1 MPFFLLTSPLF
12 QLIMQVNSFIKK
24 GGTDLIPE
32 KLLINKPASVHI
44 LSIAK
49 KQFKGDDSPLFAV
62 TGDLDIESNYGESAV
77 FVAESRIVAIGD
89 NFPDSFI
96 SLDFSSIENIEVKRM
111 YGNAVLKAKTVGG
124 SSIDLMRFT
133 FAMADICDAAADFV
147 LKVKSGETVESR
159 FAAVEASFKNLRSFC
174 PKCGRKLPS
183 PNAECLNCQ
192 GKGKVA
198 STLLHYIK
206 PYAGKLIFC
215 IILSVITTAAAL
227 VPPYVTSLMVDSIIP
242 GRDKKMLIIIILF
255 LLFVYFM
262 QYAIGALRSYILRVA
277 GDGIIA
283 DLKKEIYAK
292 AQYLPMKFYDKT
304 STGSVINRVNSDTT
318 VLQQFMLRITQEAVV
333 QLFMMFGI
341 IIIMLSMNWRLT
353 LLSLIPVPVVVF
365 CSRYFGKKISPMY
378 RRLWR
383 RSVAISSILSD
394 TIPAIRI
401 VKSFSSE
408 EKAIKRFGR
417 HVDDWLSEDK
427 RAAKI
432 AAIFPAV
439 ITFLI
444 TCGSVIIWYIGG
456 NMVINTPEKLSL
468 GVLVSFISYTSMFY
482 NPVNFFANLSDSYQN
497 ALAST
502 EKVMDIINAE
512 PEHDFGKDKKLDN
525 LKGKI
530 EFRNV
535 NFSFDRSKKVLN
547 DVNFV
552 INPGDVVGIVGTTGS
567 GKSTLIN
574 LLMRFYDDYEG
585 EILVDDINIRDIDMS
600 FFRSQIGYVQ
610 QEPMMFRDTIF
621 NNIAYSVPGAHPE
634 QVINAAD
641 IANAHGFISR
651 LPNAYDTMLG
661 ERGVGLSGGEKQRL
675 SIARAVLKNPGIL
688 IFDEATSA
696 VDSETEKLIQDAI
709 DRLIRGRTTLMIA
722 HRLSTL
728 RKANKIIVVDKGNII
743 EFGTPDELMAL
754 KGKYYKLIQIQSMSE
769 QVAAQ
774 KAAENFE

>member
-1 MPFFLLTSPLF
+1 M
-12 QLIMQVNSFIKK
+12 
-24 GGTDLIPE
+24 IP
-32 KLLINKPASVHI
+32 KDLLINKPASNKIV
-44 LSIAK
+44 LIAE
-49 KQFKGDDSPLFAV
+49 KQFKGKEKPLFAV
-62 TGDLDIESNYGESAV
+62 VGDLAVDSRYGEGAV
-77 FVAESRIVAIGD
+77 YVTENRIVAVGD
-89 NFPDSFI
+89 GFDEGFI
-96 SLDFSSIENIEVKRM
+96 SLDFANIAEISVKRM
-111 YGNAVLKAKTVGG
+111 YGNAVLKAKTTGG
-124 SSIDLMRFT
+124 STIDLMRFT
-133 FAMADICDAAADFV
+133 FAIADMCDAVADFIT
-147 LKVKSGETVESR
+147 KVNEGETVENR
-159 FAAVEASFKNLRSFC
+159 FAAVESTFRNLRSFC
-174 PKCGRKLPS
+174 PKCGRKLAS

-192 GKGKVA
+192 GKKKMV
-198 STLLHYIK
+198 STLYRYIK
-206 PYAGKLIFC
+206 PYMGKLIFC
-215 IILSVITTAAAL
+215 IFLSIITTGAAL
-227 VPPYVTSLMVDSIIP
+227 VPPYVTSMMVDNIIP
-242 GRDKKMLIIIILF
+242 DRNKKMLVIIIVF
-255 LLFVYFM
+255 LLGVYFA

-333 QLFMMFGI
+333 QLFMMIGI

-353 LLSLIPVPVVVF
+353 LLSLIPVPVVVV
-365 CSRYFGKKISPMY
+365 CSRFFGKKIGPLY
-378 RRLWR
+378 RRIWR
-383 RSVAISSILSD
+383 RGVAISSILAD
-394 TIPAIRI
+394 TIPGIRI
-401 VKSFSSE
+401 VKSFSKE
-408 EKAIKRFGR
+408 EKTIKKFSY
-417 HVDDWLSEDK
+417 HIDDWMAEDK
-427 RAAKI
+427 KVAKV
-432 AAIFPAV
+432 AAIFPAA

-444 TCGSVIIWYIGG
+444 TCGSVIIWFVGG
-456 NMVINTPEKLSL
+456 NMVIDTPDKLSL

-482 NPVNFFANLSDSYQN
+482 TPVNFFANLSDSYQN

-512 PEHDFGKDKKLDN
+512 PEHDFGKGSEMGVM
-525 LKGKI
+525 KGRI

-547 DVNFV
+547 DINFV
-552 INPGDVVGIVGTTGS
+552 IEPGDVVGIVGTTGS

-585 EILVDDINIRDIDMS
+585 EIFVDGVNIRDIDMS
-600 FFRSQIGYVQ
+600 YYRSQIGYVQ

-621 NNIAYSVPGAHPE
+621 NNIAYSLPGAHPE
-634 QVINAAD
+634 QVLNAAD

-651 LPNAYDTMLG
+651 LPDAYDTMLG

-709 DRLIRGRTTLMIA
+709 NRLIRGRTTLMIA

-743 EFGTPDELMAL
+743 EFGSPEELMAL

-769 QVAAQ
+769 QVAAE

>member
-1 MPFFLLTSPLF
+1 M
-12 QLIMQVNSFIKK
+12 
-24 GGTDLIPE
+24 IP
-32 KLLINKPASVHI
+32 KNLLINKPASPQI
-44 LSIAK
+44 LKIAE
-49 KQFKGDDSPLFAV
+49 KQFKGKDDAPLFAV
-62 TGDLDIESNYGESAV
+62 IGDLDVDGSYGEGGV
-77 FVAESRIVAIGD
+77 YVAKDRLLAIGKEFD
-89 NFPDSFI
+89 GGFI
-96 SLDFSSIENIEVKRM
+96 SLDFSSIEEIAVKRM
-111 YGNAVLKAKTVGG
+111 YGNAVLKVKTMGG
-124 SSIDLMRFT
+124 SSMDLMRFT
-133 FAMADICDAAADFV
+133 FAMADVCDAVADFV
-147 LKVKSGETVESR
+147 TKVKEGESIESR
-159 FAAVEASFKNLRSFC
+159 LAAVEVTFKNLRSFC
-174 PKCGRKLPS
+174 PKCGRKLPA
-183 PNAECLNCQ
+183 PDADCLNCQ
-192 GKGKVA
+192 GKKKII
-198 STLLHYIK
+198 STMAHYIK
-206 PYAGKLIFC
+206 PYTGKLIFC
-215 IILSVITTAAAL
+215 IVLSIITTVAAL
-227 VPPYVTSLMVDSIIP
+227 VPPYVTSMMVDNVIP
-242 GRDKKMLIIIILF
+242 NRDKKMLIIVILF
-255 LLFVYFM
+255 LLGVYLV
-262 QYAIGALRSYILRVA
+262 QYGIGAVRSYMLRVA

-333 QLFMMFGI
+333 QFFTMVGI
-341 IIIMLSMNWRLT
+341 IVIMMSMNWRLT
-353 LLSLIPVPVVVF
+353 LLSLIPVPVVVL
-365 CSRYFGKKISPMY
+365 CSRYFGQKISPMY

-383 RSVAISSILSD
+383 RGVSISSILSD

-417 HVDDWLSEDK
+417 HVDDWLYEDK
-427 RAAKI
+427 RAAKV
-432 AAIFPAV
+432 ASIFPAV

-444 TCGSVIIWYIGG
+444 TCGSVIIWFVGG
-456 NMVINTPEKLSL
+456 NMVIDTPDKLSL

-512 PEHDFGKDKKLDN
+512 PEHDFGKGTELERM
-525 LKGKI
+525 KGKI

-552 INPGDVVGIVGTTGS
+552 IEPGDVVGIVGTTGS

-585 EILVDDINIRDIDMS
+585 EIFVDDVNIRDIDMGYY
-600 FFRSQIGYVQ
+600 RSQIGYVQ

-621 NNIAYSVPGAHPE
+621 NNIAYSLPGAHPE
-634 QVINAAD
+634 QVLNAAD

-651 LPNAYDTMLG
+651 LPDAYDTMLG

-675 SIARAVLKNPGIL
+675 SIARAVLKNPSVL

-743 EFGTPDELMAL
+743 EFGSPEELMAL

-769 QVAAQ
+769 QVAAE

>member
-1 MPFFLLTSPLF
+1 M
-12 QLIMQVNSFIKK
+12 
-24 GGTDLIPE
+24 IP
-32 KLLINKPASVHI
+32 KDLLINKPASPAIDKVAH
-44 LSIAK
+44 
-49 KQFKGDDSPLFAV
+49 KQFKKGDSPLFAV
-62 TGDLDIESNYGESAV
+62 IGDLAVNSDYGESAV
-77 FVAESRIVAIGD
+77 YVTKDRIVAVSNG
-89 NFPDSFI
+89 FEGGFL
-96 SLDFSSIENIEVKRM
+96 SLDFADIAEIKVKRM
-111 YGNAVLKAKTVGG
+111 YGNAVLKAKTHGG

-133 FAMADICDAAADFV
+133 FAVADICDAVADFV
-147 LKVKSGETVESR
+147 SKVNEGESVEDR
-159 FAAVEASFKNLRSFC
+159 FAAVEATFRNMRSFC
-174 PKCGRKLPS
+174 QKCGRKLPS
-183 PNAECLNCQ
+183 PNAECLNC
-192 GKGKVA
+192 KGKKKIV
-198 STLLHYIK
+198 STMAKYLK
-206 PYAGKLIFC
+206 PHMGKLSVSV
-215 IILSVITTAAAL
+215 ILSVVTTIAAL
-227 VPPYVTSLMVDSIIP
+227 VPPYVTSMMVDNIIP
-242 GRDKKMLIIIILF
+242 NRDKKMLILIIVF
-255 LLFVYFM
+255 LLAVYLV
-262 QYAIGALRSYILRVA
+262 QYGIGALRSYILRVA

-333 QLFMMFGI
+333 QLFTMIGI
-341 IIIMLSMNWRLT
+341 IVIMLSMNWRLT
-353 LLSLIPVPVVVF
+353 LLSLIPVPVVVL
-365 CSRYFGKKISPMY
+365 CSRYFGRKIGPLY
-378 RRLWR
+378 RRIWR
-383 RSVAISSILSD
+383 RGVAISTILSD
-394 TIPAIRI
+394 TIPAVRI

-408 EKAIKRFGR
+408 EKAIKKFSNN
-417 HVDDWLSEDK
+417 VDDWLFEDK
-427 RAAKI
+427 KVAKI
-432 AAIFPAV
+432 AAIFPAA

-444 TCGSVIIWYIGG
+444 TCGSVIIWFVGG

-497 ALAST
+497 AVAST

-512 PEHDFGKDKKLDN
+512 PEHDFGKGHELGIM
-525 LKGKI
+525 KGKI

-552 INPGDVVGIVGTTGS
+552 IEPGDVVGIVGTTGS

-585 EILVDDINIRDIDMS
+585 EIFVDDVNIKEIDMGYY
-600 FFRSQIGYVQ
+600 RSQIGYVQ

-634 QVINAAD
+634 MVLNAAD

-651 LPNAYDTMLG
+651 LPDAYDTMLG

-675 SIARAVLKNPGIL
+675 SIARAVLKNPGVL

-743 EFGTPDELMAL
+743 EFGSPEELMAL

-769 QVAAQ
+769 QVAAE

>member
-1 MPFFLLTSPLF
+1 M
-12 QLIMQVNSFIKK
+12 
-24 GGTDLIPE
+24 IP
-32 KLLINKPASVHI
+32 KNILINKPASRAIEKVA
-44 LSIAK
+44 S
-49 KQFKGDDSPLFAV
+49 KQFKKDDEPLFAV
-62 TGDLDIESNYGESAV
+62 IGDLDINSNYGEGGV
-77 FVAESRIVAIGD
+77 YVAKDRIVAIGE
-89 NFPDSFI
+89 SFDGGFL
-96 SLDFSSIENIEVKRM
+96 SLDFASISEIAVKRM
-111 YGNAVLKAKTVGG
+111 YGNAVLKAKTEGG
-124 SSIDLMRFT
+124 TSIDLMRFT
-133 FAMADICDAAADFV
+133 FAMADICDAVADFIT
-147 LKVKSGETVESR
+147 KVKEGESVESR
-159 FAAVEASFKNLRSFC
+159 FAAVEVSFNNLRSFC
-174 PKCGRKLPS
+174 PKCGRKLAS
-183 PNAECLNCQ
+183 PNADCLNC
-192 GKGKVA
+192 KGKKKIV
-198 STLLHYIK
+198 STMMNYIK
-206 PYAGKLIFC
+206 PYMGKLIFC
-215 IILSVITTAAAL
+215 IVLSIITTAAAL
-227 VPPYVTSLMVDSIIP
+227 VPPYVTSMMVDNIIP
-242 GRDKKMLIIIILF
+242 NRDKRMLIVIILF
-255 LLFVYFM
+255 LLLVYVA
-262 QYAIGALRSYILRVA
+262 QYGIGALRSYLLRIA

-333 QLFMMFGI
+333 QLFMMIGI

-353 LLSLIPVPVVVF
+353 LLSLIPVPVVVL

-383 RSVAISSILSD
+383 RGVAISTILSD
-394 TIPAIRI
+394 TIPAVRV

-408 EKAIKRFGR
+408 NKAIKRFSR
-417 HVDDWLSEDK
+417 NIDDWLYEDK
-427 RAAKI
+427 KAAKVS
-432 AAIFPAV
+432 AIFPAV

-444 TCGSVIIWYIGG
+444 TCGSVIIWFVGG
-456 NMVINTPEKLSL
+456 NMVIETPEKLSL

-502 EKVMDIINAE
+502 EKVMDIISAE
-512 PEHDFGKDKKLDN
+512 PEHDFGKDNTLEN
-525 LKGKI
+525 MKGKI

-552 INPGDVVGIVGTTGS
+552 IEPGDVVGIVGTTGS

-574 LLMRFYDDYEG
+574 LLMRFYDDYDG
-585 EILVDDINIRDIDMS
+585 EILVDDVNIRDIDMGYY
-600 FFRSQIGYVQ
+600 RSQIGYVQ

-621 NNIAYSVPGAHPE
+621 NNIAYSLPNAHPE
-634 QVINAAD
+634 QVLNAAD

-651 LPNAYDTMLG
+651 LPDAYDTMLG

-709 DRLIRGRTTLMIA
+709 NRLIRGRTTLMIA

-743 EFGTPDELMAL
+743 EFGSPEELMAL
-754 KGKYYKLIQIQSMSE
+754 KGKYYKLIKIQSMSE
-769 QVAAQ
+769 QVAAE

>member
-1 MPFFLLTSPLF
+1 M
-12 QLIMQVNSFIKK
+12 
-24 GGTDLIPE
+24 IPE
-32 KLLINKPASVHI
+32 KLLINKPADKHI
-44 LSIAK
+44 VKIAEK
-49 KQFKGDDSPLFAV
+49 HFGKNEKPLFAV
-62 TGDLDIESNYGESAV
+62 VSDLDINSNYGTGAIYVSADK
-77 FVAESRIVAIGD
+77 IVAVGD
-89 NFPDSFI
+89 CFDGGAI
-96 SLDFSSIENIEVKRM
+96 TLDFASIDEIHVKRM
-111 YGNAVLKAKTVGG
+111 YGNAILKAKTVGG
-124 SSIDLMRFT
+124 SSIDLLRFT
-133 FAMADICDAAADFV
+133 FACADICDAAADFIT
-147 LKVKSGETVESR
+147 KVKSGESVENR
-159 FAAVEASFKNLRSFC
+159 LAAVEVSYKNLRSFC
-174 PKCGRKLPS
+174 PKCGRKLPA

-192 GKGKVA
+192 GKSKIL
-198 STLLHYIK
+198 STLFHYIK
-206 PYAGKLIFC
+206 PHMAKLGIC
-215 IILSVITTAAAL
+215 IVLSIITTAAAL
-227 VPPYVTSLMVDSIIP
+227 VPPYITSMMVDTVIP
-242 GRDKKMLIIIILF
+242 NKDVKMLVAVIVF
-255 LLFVYFM
+255 LLFVYLA
-262 QYAIGALRSYILRVA
+262 QYGIGALRSFLLRVA

-283 DLKKEIYAK
+283 DLKKDIYAK

-333 QLFMMFGI
+333 QLFMMIGI
-341 IIIMLSMNWRLT
+341 IVIMLSMNWKLT
-353 LLSLIPVPVVVF
+353 LLSLTPVPIVAF
-365 CSRYFGKKISPMY
+365 CSRYFGKKISPVY

-383 RSVAISSILSD
+383 RGVAISSILSD
-394 TIPAIRI
+394 TIPGIRI

-408 EKAIKRFGR
+408 EKAIKKFDRQ
-417 HVDDWLSEDK
+417 VDDWAFEDR
-427 RAAKI
+427 RAAKV

-439 ITFLI
+439 ITFLV
-444 TCGSVIIWYIGG
+444 TCGSVIIWLVGG
-456 NMVINTPEKLSL
+456 NMVINTPDKLSL

-497 ALAST
+497 AVAST
-502 EKVMDIINAE
+502 EKVLEIINAE
-512 PEHDFGKDKKLDN
+512 PEPDFGKGNELGTM
-525 LKGKI
+525 KGKI

-552 INPGDVVGIVGTTGS
+552 IEPGDVVGIVGTTGS

-585 EILVDDINIRDIDMS
+585 EIFVDGTNIRDIDMGYY
-600 FFRSQIGYVQ
+600 RSQIGYVQ

-621 NNIAYSVPGAHPE
+621 NNIAYSLPSAHPE
-634 QVINAAD
+634 QVLNAAD

-743 EFGTPDELMAL
+743 EFGSPEELMAL
-754 KGKYYKLIQIQSMSE
+754 KGKYYKLIKIQSMSE
-769 QVAAQ
+769 QVEAD

>member
-1 MPFFLLTSPLF
+1 MLPK
-12 QLIMQVNSFIKK
+12 N
-24 GGTDLIPE
+24 
-32 KLLINKPASVHI
+32 LLINRPAPDEI
-44 LSIAK
+44 ASIAEK
-49 KQFKGDDSPLFAV
+49 CFKDDEPMFAV
-62 TGDLDIESNYGESAV
+62 VSDLDGNSDYGVGAV
-77 FVAESRIVAIGD
+77 YVTDDRIVSIGKD
-89 NFPDSFI
+89 YDDGFI
-96 SLDFSSIENIEVKRM
+96 SLDFASISEITVKRM
-111 YGNAVLKAKTVGG
+111 YGNAVLKVKTSGG
-124 SSIDLMRFT
+124 SSLDILRFT
-133 FAMADICDAAADFV
+133 FACADICDAAADFV
-147 LKVKSGETVESR
+147 TKVKAGESVESR
-159 FAAVEASFKNLRSFC
+159 FAAVESVYRNLRSFC
-174 PKCGRKLPS
+174 PKCGRKLAAPG
-183 PNAECLNCQ
+183 AECLNCS
-192 GKGKVA
+192 GKGKLF
-198 STLLHYIK
+198 STMMHYIK
-206 PYAGKLIFC
+206 PYLGKLIFC
-215 IILSVITTAAAL
+215 IFLSIITTAAAL
-227 VPPYVTSLMVDSIIP
+227 VPPYVTSLMVDDVIP
-242 GRDKKMLIIIILF
+242 NGDMKRLVIVIAG
-255 LLFVYFM
+255 LLGVYFA
-262 QYAIGALRSYILRVA
+262 QYAIGAVRSYMLRIA

-304 STGSVINRVNSDTT
+304 STGSVINRVNSDTQ

-333 QLFMMFGI
+333 QLFMMIGI

-353 LLSLIPVPVVVF
+353 LLSLIPVPIVVF
-365 CSRYFGKKISPMY
+365 CSRYFGKKIGPMY

-383 RSVAISSILSD
+383 RGVAISSILSD

-401 VKSFSSE
+401 VKSFSRE
-408 EKAIKRFGR
+408 QKTINRFGR
-417 HVDDWLSEDK
+417 HIDDWMAEDR

-432 AAIFPAV
+432 AAIFPAA

-444 TCGSVIIWYIGG
+444 TCGSVIIWLVGG
-456 NMVINTPEKLSL
+456 EMVINTPERLSL

-497 ALAST
+497 AIASA
-502 EKVMDIINAE
+502 EKVMEIVNAE
-512 PEHDFGKDKKLDN
+512 PEHNFGE
-525 LKGKI
+525 GKELQKIDGRI
-530 EFRNV
+530 EFKNV

-547 DVNFV
+547 DVSFV
-552 INPGDVVGIVGTTGS
+552 IEPGDVVGIVGTTGS

-585 EILVDDINIRDIDMS
+585 EILVDNVNIRDIDMS
-600 FFRSQIGYVQ
+600 YYRSQIGYVQ
-610 QEPMMFRDTIF
+610 QEPMMFHDTIF

-634 QVINAAD
+634 QIINAAD

-651 LPNAYDTMLG
+651 LPDAYDTVLG

-743 EFGTPDELMAL
+743 EFGSPEELMTL
-754 KGKYYKLIQIQSMSE
+754 KGKYYKLIKIQSMSE
-769 QVAAQ
+769 KAEAE
-774 KAAENFE
+774 KAAERFE

>member
-1 MPFFLLTSPLF
+1 MS
-12 QLIMQVNSFIKK
+12 
-24 GGTDLIPE
+24 GGKHMIP
-32 KLLINKPASVHI
+32 KNLLINKPASKEI
-44 LSIAK
+44 LKIAE
-49 KQFKGDDSPLFAV
+49 KQFKGKEQPLFAV
-62 TGDLDIESNYGESAV
+62 VGDLELDSCYGEGAV
-77 FVAESRIVAIGD
+77 YVTENRILAIG
-89 NFPDSFI
+89 NGFEGGFF
-96 SLDFSSIENIEVKRM
+96 SLDFANISKISVKRM
-111 YGNAVLKAKTVGG
+111 YGNAVLKAVTTGG
-124 SSIDLMRFT
+124 SSVDLMRFT
-133 FAMADICDAAADFV
+133 FAMADICDAAADFIT
-147 LKVKSGETVESR
+147 KVKEGESVEER
-159 FAAVEASFKNLRSFC
+159 FAAVEGTFRNLRSFC

-183 PNAECLNCQ
+183 PNADCLNCQ
-192 GKGKVA
+192 GKGKIA
-198 STLLHYIK
+198 STMLRYIK
-206 PYAGKLIFC
+206 PYAGKLLFC
-215 IILSVITTAAAL
+215 IFLSIVTTVAAL
-227 VPPYVTSLMVDSIIP
+227 VPPYVTSLMVDSVIP
-242 GRDKKMLIIIILF
+242 GGNKKMLIAVIAF
-255 LLFVYFM
+255 LLLVYLI
-262 QYAIGALRSYILRVA
+262 QYGIGALRAYHLRVA

-333 QLFMMFGI
+333 QLFTMIGI
-341 IIIMLSMNWRLT
+341 IVIMMCMNWRLT
-353 LLSLIPVPVVVF
+353 LLSLIPVPVVVL
-365 CSRYFGKKISPMY
+365 CSRYFGKKIGPLY
-378 RRLWR
+378 RRIWR
-383 RSVAISSILSD
+383 RGVAISTILSD

-408 EKAIKRFGR
+408 EKAVRNFSR
-417 HVDDWLSEDK
+417 QVDDWLYEDK
-427 RAAKI
+427 KAGKVS
-432 AAIFPAV
+432 AIFPNV

-444 TCGSVIIWYIGG
+444 TCGSVIIWFVGG
-456 NMVINTPEKLSL
+456 NMVIDTPDKLSL
-468 GVLVSFISYTSMFY
+468 GILVSFISYTSMFY

-502 EKVMDIINAE
+502 EKIMDIINAE
-512 PEHDFGKDKKLDN
+512 PEHNFGKDNTLDMI
-525 LKGKI
+525 KGKI

-585 EILVDDINIRDIDMS
+585 EIFVDDVNIKDIDMS
-600 FFRSQIGYVQ
+600 YYRSQIGYVQ

-634 QVINAAD
+634 QVLNAAD

-651 LPNAYDTMLG
+651 LPDAYDTMLG

-675 SIARAVLKNPGIL
+675 SIARAVLKNPGVL

-743 EFGTPDELMAL
+743 EFGTPEELMAL
-754 KGKYYKLIQIQSMSE
+754 KGKYYKLINIQSMSE
-769 QVAAQ
+769 KVAAE

>member
-1 MPFFLLTSPLF
+1 
-12 QLIMQVNSFIKK
+12 MQTKYSMGGKK
-24 GGTDLIPE
+24 MIPE
-32 KLLINKPASVHI
+32 KLLINKPADKNIRCLAEKHFI
-44 LSIAK
+44 K
-49 KQFKGDDSPLFAV
+49 DEKPLFAV
-62 TGDLDIESNYGESAV
+62 VADLDISSNYGTGAV
-77 FVAESRIVAIGD
+77 YVAADKIVAVGD
-89 NFPDSFI
+89 CFEGGSMC
-96 SLDFSSIENIEVKRM
+96 LDFASIEEISVKRM
-111 YGNAVLKAKTVGG
+111 YGNAILKVKTVGG
-124 SSIDLMRFT
+124 STIDLLRFT
-133 FAMADICDAAADFV
+133 FACADICDAAADFV
-147 LKVKSGETVESR
+147 TKVKSGESVESR
-159 FAAVEASFKNLRSFC
+159 LAAVEVTYKNLRSFC
-174 PKCGRKLPS
+174 PKCGRKLPA

-192 GKGKVA
+192 GKGKIF
-198 STLLHYIK
+198 STLFRYIK
-206 PYAGKLIFC
+206 PYLGKLGIC
-215 IILSVITTAAAL
+215 IVLSIITTAAAL
-227 VPPYVTSLMVDSIIP
+227 VPPYITSMMVDTVIP
-242 GRDKKMLIIIILF
+242 NGDIKMLVTVIVF
-255 LLFVYFM
+255 LLFVYLA
-262 QYAIGALRSYILRVA
+262 QYGIGALRSYLLRIA

-283 DLKKEIYAK
+283 DLKKDIYAK

-304 STGSVINRVNSDTT
+304 STGSVINRVNSDTA

-333 QLFMMFGI
+333 QLFMMVGI
-341 IIIMLSMNWRLT
+341 IVIMLSMNWKLT
-353 LLSLIPVPVVVF
+353 LLSLTPVPIVAF
-365 CSRYFGKKISPMY
+365 CSRYFGRKISPVY

-383 RSVAISSILSD
+383 RGVAISSILSD
-394 TIPAIRI
+394 TIPGVRI

-408 EKAIKRFGR
+408 HKAIKKFDRQ
-417 HVDDWLSEDK
+417 VDDWVSEDRK
-427 RAAKI
+427 AARV

-439 ITFLI
+439 ITFLV
-444 TCGSVIIWYIGG
+444 TCGSVIIWLVGG

-497 ALAST
+497 AVAST
-502 EKVMDIINAE
+502 EKVLEIINAE
-512 PEHDFGKDKKLDN
+512 PEPDFGKGNELDTI
-525 LKGKI
+525 KGKI

-552 INPGDVVGIVGTTGS
+552 IEPGDVVGIVGTTGS

-585 EILVDDINIRDIDMS
+585 EILIDDVNIRDIDMS
-600 FFRSQIGYVQ
+600 YYRSQIGYVQ

-621 NNIAYSVPGAHPE
+621 NNIAYSLPSAHPE
-634 QVINAAD
+634 QVLNAAD

-675 SIARAVLKNPGIL
+675 SIARAVLKNPGVL

-743 EFGTPDELMAL
+743 EFGSPEELMAL
-754 KGKYYKLIQIQSMSE
+754 KGKYYKLIKIQSMSE
-769 QVAAQ
+769 QVAAE